1 MEITRI
7 LLKPVQGIT
16 VARGEYSSF
25 AQMTLLPTPLGP
37 FEDNGDD
44 NLFYLQLFWRCGTFF
59 SLPPLSLQLG
69 EMLMI

>member
-25 AQMTLLPTPLGP
+25 AQMTLVTVTLGP

-44 NLFYLQLFWRCGTFF
+44 NFFYRQLFGRCGSIC
-59 SLPPLSLQLG
+59 SLPVLSLQLG
-69 EMLMI
+69 EMLII

>member
-25 AQMTLLPTPLGP
+25 AQMTLVPATQGP

-44 NLFYLQLFWRCGTFF
+44 NLFYVQLFWRCGSFC
-59 SLPPLSLQLG
+59 SLPALSLQLG

>member
-25 AQMTLLPTPLGP
+25 AQMTLVLLLLGP
-37 FEDNGDD
+37 FEDNGAD
-44 NLFYLQLFWRCGTFF
+44 NLVYVQLFWRCGSFF
-59 SLPPLSLQLG
+59 SLPALSLQSG
-69 EMLMI
+69 EMLII